1 MLDIDW
7 RLLQD
12 RQFRDL
18 LQSLGFEARY
28 DPEARFLKV
37 RVVLVP
43 ELLLPPE
50 GTKGCM
56 GFDRAS
62 NGIRTR
68 PVHALVHLSAS
79 YPLA

>member
-28 DPEARFLKV
+28 DPEARVLKV

-43 ELLLPPE
+43 E
-50 GTKGCM
+50 
-56 GFDRAS
+56 RAM
-62 NGIRTR
+62 IRTCGWS
-68 PVHALVHLSAS
+68 SAG
-79 YPLA
+79 